1 MVQPIPTRGFLK
13 SVGLDPPVL
22 VEFQFNPAQITD
34 RRVINYAALN
44 APGLLLPVHQYIHG
58 GDRTISFTVRID
70 ALFSEQSSGQSN
82 GANQNGGQGNGTKQN
97 TQVKRKISLD
107 QTGSIVPEL
116 NKYRAFLY
124 PRMAPKKD
132 RWQEA
137 NSSFVPLYASIQQF
151 ASPPTC
157 LFGFGEFNEGQVIR
171 CIITEI
177 SITELL
183 FNTQMLPLRAEV
195 AVTLVELA
203 PYEAQAT
210 PPPGGI

>member
-34 RRVINYAALN
+34 RRTVNYAALN
-44 APGLLLPVHQYIHG
+44 APGLILPVRQYIHG

-70 ALFSEQSSGQSN
+70 ALFSEQSNGTNQS
-82 GANQNGGQGNGTKQN
+82 GGQGNGTKQN

-124 PRMAPKKD
+124 PRMAPNKD

-137 NSSFVPLYASIQQF
+137 KSSFVPLYASIQQF

-157 LFGFGEFNEGQVIR
+157 LFGFGEMNEGQVIN
-171 CIITEI
+171 CIVTEI
-177 SITELL
+177 TITELL
-183 FNTQMLPLRAEV
+183 FNTQMLPLRADI
-195 AVTLVELA
+195 AVTLVELT
-203 PYEAQAT
+203 PYEGQAT
-210 PPPGGI
+210 PPPGGV